1 MFRRVFLMLLPL
13 AMSGC
18 ASRSGDDRPGILAR
32 AVQPILNRL
41 LATDCRAR
49 DVPSGSTW
57 IDKDLGSRKV
67 EAGDNGYRH
76 PVPEP
81 PRESAEVVLPA
92 PVAPP
97 DTSKS

>member
-13 AMSGC
+13 TMYGC
-18 ASRSGDDRPGILAR
+18 ASRSGDDRPGILVG

-49 DVPSGSTW
+49 DVPTGSTW
-57 IDKDLGSRKV
+57 IDKDRGSRNAEV
-67 EAGDNGYRH
+67 GDDGNLH

-81 PRESAEVVLPA
+81 PRESSEVVLPA
-92 PVAPP
+92 PVPPP
-97 DTSKS
+97 DTPKS